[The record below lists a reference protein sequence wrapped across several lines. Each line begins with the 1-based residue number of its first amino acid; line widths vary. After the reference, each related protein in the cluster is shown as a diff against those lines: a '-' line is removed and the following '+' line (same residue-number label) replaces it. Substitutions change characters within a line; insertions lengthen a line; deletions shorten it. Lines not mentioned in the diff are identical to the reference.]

1 MPKSGIAQQWCPC
14 GSNIQPHIAVAITAR
29 SLHVVPRQNSA
40 PITLY
45 ICEKCV
51 RKFDSA
57 ISDQQQFFRFVH
69 SRVRDRILGAVAGTL
84 LTVWEEIAARVPK

>member
-14 GSNIQPHIAVAITAR
+14 GSNLRPYLALAITAR
-29 SLHVVPRQNSA
+29 SLHIVPRENSA

-45 ICEKCV
+45 ICENCV
-51 RKFDSA
+51 SKFDAA
-57 ISDQQQFFRFVH
+57 ISQQQHFFRAVH

-84 LTVWEEIAARVPK
+84 LTVWEEISARVPK